1 MSRHTSPPPATSQSH
16 WPADL
21 ILHNAK
27 IRVLDRPNHVVEA
40 MAIKSEHILDIGESQ
55 PISPSPA
62 RKRSSKTWAAGISCP
77 VSPTRIC
84 TSRNSANPCHKSIAM
99 SIRST
104 NVSPSSAPAPQRF
117 PAGTGCLA
125 MAGTKTGGA
134 DLGTRAEIDAA
145 LPHHPAYLTARSLH
159 AAWANSQAM
168 AATGITDDTPDPPG
182 GRIQRDRAG
191 APTGIL
197 FEAAMQLVADRV
209 GDTLRQALP
218 DILSAGQSRLWELGL
233 TGIHEFDD
241 ASCFDALQRLREQ
254 GRLGLRIVKQVLA
267 DYLPSAL
274 DMKLHTG
281 FGDDWIR
288 IGNVKVFADGALGPH
303 TAAMLAPYETEPTN
317 LGMLLKDAEEIMAIA
332 QPAAEG
338 GLAMTIHAI
347 GDRANHEVLNAYDQ
361 LRTFETAR
369 GLPHLR
375 HRIEH
380 LQLLH
385 PEDIPRPA
393 RLGLVASMQ
402 PIHAL
407 SDRQMADR
415 YWGDRVEHAYA
426 WRSQLENGAAL
437 AFGSDAPVEDPNPF
451 LGLYAAVTRSPLP
464 ENHHPQV
471 MEPGAAA
478 YTLGSAPGLH
488 PRPGVRCRAR
498 GSARQPAPGTPG
510 GRHRTRRGCFR
521 RSARGAGGNQS
532 RGHHGGG
539 SLAPPALLRST
550 ADSPGSTAARHL
562 RVPSIPGCRD
572 APTGRAHTC
581 AKC

>member
-1 MSRHTSPPPATSQSH
+1 MSRHTPPPPATSQSH

-21 ILHNAK
+21 ILHNAQ
-27 IRVLDRPNHVVEA
+27 IQVLDHPDHVVESV
-40 MAIKSEHILDIGESQ
+40 AIKSGRILEIGENQ
-55 PISPSPA
+55 PILA
-62 RKRSSKTWAAGISCP
+62 LAGPETVLEDMGGRHLLPGLTDAHLHLKKYSQSLSQVDCD
-77 VSPTRIC
+77 VD
-84 TSRNSANPCHKSIAM
+84 A
-99 SIRST
+99 
-104 NVSPSSAPAPQRF
+104 VDE
-117 PAGTGCLA
+117 CLA
-125 MAGTKTGGA
+125 RLRARAAAVPSAHWVLGHGWDQNRWGRF
-134 DLGTRAEIDAA
+134 GTRAEIDAA
-145 LPHHPAYLTARSLH
+145 LPHHPAYLTAHSLH

-168 AATGITDDTPDPPG
+168 AAAGITEDTPDPPG
-182 GRIQRDRAG
+182 GRIQRDKAG

-197 FEAAMQLVADRV
+197 FEAAVQLVADRV
-209 GDTLRQALP
+209 GDTQRQALP

-303 TAAMLAPYETEPTN
+303 TAAMLAPYEAEPSN

-332 QPAAEG
+332 QTAAEG

-347 GDRANHEVLNAYDQ
+347 GDRANHEVLDAYEQ

-385 PEDIPRPA
+385 PEDMPRPA

-407 SDRQMADR
+407 SDRAMGDR
-415 YWGDRVEHAYA
+415 YWGDRVKYAYA

-451 LGLYAAVTRSPLP
+451 LGLYAAVARSPLP
-464 ENHHPQV
+464 EKGSL
-471 MEPGAAA
+471 EPWTPEQRLTLWEALQA
-478 YTLGSAPGLH
+478 YTYGPAFAAEQEDRLGSLLPGYLADLIALDVDAFAV
-488 PRPGVRCRAR
+488 PPEALAGIKVVGTMVGGVW
-498 GSARQPAPGTPG
+498 
-510 GRHRTRRGCFR
+510 RHRLF
-521 RSARGAGGNQS
+521 
-532 RGHHGGG
+532 
-539 SLAPPALLRST
+539 
-550 ADSPGSTAARHL
+550 
-562 RVPSIPGCRD
+562 
-572 APTGRAHTC
+572 
-581 AKC
+581 